1 MIDWFHRW
9 VLNNL
14 ALKLIALLS
23 AVLLWSAVSREPMI
37 EVAYS
42 VPIEFHQVPEDLE
55 ITTEVVPQAQIRL
68 RGPSRRIRQLN
79 AGDVHPVIALDTV
92 RPGERTFDLTT
103 AQVRVPYDIEVV
115 QIIPAHIRLT
125 FDRRTS
131 KQVPVKPRVTGSFPN
146 GFGIADISADPA
158 MITVVGPERR
168 VNSVDSALTDPIDAT
183 GVVGRASFTTNAY
196 VADPLVREL
205 RPTPIQVTVT
215 TEKTTRAQ

>member
-1 MIDWFHRW
+1 MMDWFRRW

-14 ALKLIALLS
+14 ALKLIALVS

-42 VPIEFHQVPEDLE
+42 VPVEFHQVPEDLD

-68 RGPSRRIRQLN
+68 RGPSRRVRQLS
-79 AGDVHPVIALDTV
+79 AGEVHPVIDLDNV
-92 RPGERTFDLTT
+92 QPGERTFDLTT
-103 AQVRVPYDIEVV
+103 AQVHVPYDVEVV

-125 FDRRTS
+125 FDKRTS
-131 KQVPVKPRVTGSFPN
+131 KQVPVKPRVTGSFPT
-146 GFGIADISADPA
+146 GFGIASITSDPA
-158 MITVVGPERR
+158 AITVVGPERR
-168 VNSVDSALTDPIDAT
+168 VNGVETALTDPIDAT

-205 RPTPIQVTVT
+205 RPTPIHVTVT
-215 TEKTTRAQ
+215 TERTSKSQ

>member
-1 MIDWFHRW
+1 MIDWFRRW

-14 ALKLIALLS
+14 ALKLIALVS

-68 RGPSRRIRQLN
+68 RGPSRRIRQLS
-79 AGDVHPVIALDTV
+79 AGDVHPVVALESV
-92 RPGERTFDLTT
+92 QPGERTFDLTT
-103 AQVRVPYDIEVV
+103 AQVHVPYDIEVV

-125 FDRRTS
+125 FDRRMS
-131 KQVPVKPRVTGSFPN
+131 KQVPVKPRVTGSFPS
-146 GFGIADISADPA
+146 GFGIANIIAEPA
-158 MITVVGPERR
+158 TITVVGPERR
-168 VNSVDSALTDPIDAT
+168 VNGVESALTDPIDAT

-205 RPTPIQVTVT
+205 RPTPIHVTVT
-215 TEKTTRAQ
+215 TEKILRSQ